1 LATIFS
7 AAINIAVPADTV
19 EREPN
24 VPVPIAI
31 WSVSP

>member
-1 LATIFS
+1 MIFS
-7 AAINIAVPADTV
+7 AAMIMAVPAETV

>member
-1 LATIFS
+1 M
-7 AAINIAVPADTV
+7 AVPAETV